1 MENQKNIN
9 KDKDKNN
16 IETESFDDNEINF
29 TEVKNNFLK
38 VFDENMNQNKEKIKQ
53 ITPIFQKMDEIFKM
67 AKAINGDIKNLE
79 QATQVILEKQQKD
92 YINTFVSFMDSI
104 RKELTE
110 KLEAMEKLAEEKK
123 KANDIRIIKCER
135 DFFRLEA
142 VRLNGICKSFKE
154 KIDELTFNNKIL
166 TDELNSLKI
175 KWKESENINKQL
187 LFELE
192 SNIQSHKD
200 LEQKLNM
207 TKSLLNSQKFNTN
220 YPPMNH
226 NNHILEHLNEEE
238 LQKLQDIN
246 SLEEQLRRSK
256 TELKREKERANKALV
271 SLNKI
276 YLERNKYEGI
286 FQNCVE
292 ETKKIIF
299 NRRVKENKGFKIK
312 NRTGIGKYDWK
323 INLSTKFE
331 DFLPSDKLNTLENF
345 IFNVEVFNL
354 VKEAIFSKPKKKGK
368 TENSKNLLNSFKFF
382 DPDWKMK
389 EIVEN
394 ANENGVNLIPSMPLI
409 NQGRSSS
416 VIEKQN
422 NLINNKGGGGSQF
435 YRTGRM
441 SLNTKNAGFGSTT
454 KLSMDMYIS

>member
-1 MENQKNIN
+1 MDNQS
-9 KDKDKNN
+9 NN
-16 IETESFDDNEINF
+16 NNQVDTESYDDNEINF
-29 TEVKNNFLK
+29 SEVKNNFLK
-38 VFDENMNQNKEKIKQ
+38 AFDENKEKIKQ
-53 ITPIFQKMDEIFKM
+53 ITPIFQKMEEIFKT
-67 AKAINGDIKNLE
+67 AKEINGDIKNLE
-79 QATQVILEKQQKD
+79 QATQVILEKQHRD
-92 YINTFVSFMDSI
+92 YINTFISFMDSI
-104 RKELTE
+104 RKELTQ
-110 KLEAMEKLAEEKK
+110 KLEDMEKLAEEKR

-154 KIDELTFNNKIL
+154 KIDELTFNNKLL
-166 TDELNSLKI
+166 TDELNSLKF

-207 TKSLLNSQKFNTN
+207 TRGLLNSQKFNPN
-220 YPPMNH
+220 LSVVNQ
-226 NNHILEHLNEEE
+226 NSQNLENLNEEE
-238 LQKLQDIN
+238 IKKLPDIN
-246 SLEEQLRRSK
+246 SLEEQLRKSK

-276 YLERNKYEGI
+276 YLERNKYESI

-312 NRTGIGKYDWK
+312 NRTGIGKYDYK
-323 INLSTKFE
+323 VNLSTKYE
-331 DFLPSDKLNTLENF
+331 DFLPTDKMNTLDNF
-345 IFNVEVFNL
+345 IFNEEVFNL
-354 VKEAIFSKPKKKGK
+354 VKEAIFSKPKKKGNNI
-368 TENSKNLLNSFKFF
+368 ENSKNLVGSFKFLN
-382 DPDWKMK
+382 PDWKMK
-389 EIVEN
+389 EIIEN
-394 ANENGVNLIPSMPLI
+394 ANENGDSVMPIMPLI

-416 VIEKQN
+416 VSEKPKS
-422 NLINNKGGGGSQF
+422 LYSNKGGGGSQF

-441 SLNTKNAGFGSTT
+441 SLNIKNGGFGSTA

>member
-1 MENQKNIN
+1 
-9 KDKDKNN
+9 
-16 IETESFDDNEINF
+16 
-29 TEVKNNFLK
+29 
-38 VFDENMNQNKEKIKQ
+38 
-53 ITPIFQKMDEIFKM
+53 
-67 AKAINGDIKNLE
+67 
-79 QATQVILEKQQKD
+79 
-92 YINTFVSFMDSI
+92 MDSI
-104 RKELTE
+104 RKELTQ
-110 KLEAMEKLAEEKK
+110 KLEEMEKLAEEKK

-200 LEQKLNM
+200 LEQKLNI
-207 TKSLLNSQKFNTN
+207 TRGLLNSQKFNPNISLTHQN
-220 YPPMNH
+220 NKIINQNMENMNV
-226 NNHILEHLNEEE
+226 EE
-238 LQKLQDIN
+238 LKKVQDISN
-246 SLEEQLRRSK
+246 LEEQLRKSK

-345 IFNVEVFNL
+345 IFNEEVFNL

>member
-1 MENQKNIN
+1 MELHSNIN
-9 KDKDKNN
+9 NN
-16 IETESFDDNEINF
+16 RLDTESYDDNEINF

-38 VFDENMNQNKEKIKQ
+38 AFDENMNQNKEKIKQ

-79 QATQVILEKQQKD
+79 QATQVILEKQHKD

-104 RKELTE
+104 RKELTQ
-110 KLEAMEKLAEEKK
+110 KLEEMERLTEEKK
-123 KANDIRIIKCER
+123 KANDIRIIKTER

-154 KIDELTFNNKIL
+154 KIDELTFNNKLL
-166 TDELNSLKI
+166 TDELNSLKV

-207 TKSLLNSQKFNTN
+207 TRGLLNSQKFNPN
-220 YPPMNH
+220 IGIVNK
-226 NNHILEHLNEEE
+226 NNPNFDNLSEEE
-238 LQKLQDIN
+238 FKKIQDIN
-246 SLEEQLRRSK
+246 TLEEQLRRTK
-256 TELKREKERANKALV
+256 GELKREKERANKAL
-271 SLNKI
+271 SNLNKI
-276 YLERNKYEGI
+276 YLERNKYESI

-312 NRTGIGKYDWK
+312 NRTGIGKYDCK
-323 INLSTKFE
+323 VNLSTKFE
-331 DFLPSDKLNTLENF
+331 DFLPSDKLSTLENF
-345 IFNVEVFNL
+345 IFNEEVFNL
-354 VKEAIFSKPKKKGK
+354 VKEAIYSKPKKGK
-368 TENSKNLLNSFKFF
+368 HIENSKNLMNSYKFF

-394 ANENGVNLIPSMPLI
+394 ANENGDNVMPIMPLI
-409 NQGRSSS
+409 HQGRSSS
-416 VIEKQN
+416 VSEKTK
-422 NLINNKGGGGSQF
+422 NLNSNNKNGGSQF

-441 SLNTKNAGFGSTT
+441 NLHNKLGFGSTT
-454 KLSMDMYIS
+454 KLSMDMQIS

>member
-1 MENQKNIN
+1 MDNQNII
-9 KDKDKNN
+9 NN
-16 IETESFDDNEINF
+16 NNNNNVETESFDDNELNF
-29 TEVKNNFLK
+29 SEVKNNFLK
-38 VFDENMNQNKEKIKQ
+38 AFDENMNQNKEKIKQ

-67 AKAINGDIKNLE
+67 AKTINGDIKNLE

-104 RKELTE
+104 RKDLTQ

-154 KIDELTFNNKIL
+154 KIDELTFNNKL
-166 TDELNSLKI
+166 LADELNSLKI

-200 LEQKLNM
+200 LEQKLNV
-207 TKSLLNSQKFNTN
+207 TKSLLNSQKLEFSSV
-220 YPPMNH
+220 NH
-226 NNHILEHLNEEE
+226 NNHNFENLNDEEI
-238 LQKLQDIN
+238 QKIQDFN

-312 NRTGIGKYDWK
+312 NRTGIGKYDYK

-345 IFNVEVFNL
+345 IFNEEVFNL
-354 VKEAIFSKPKKKGK
+354 VKEAIFSRPRKKGK
-368 TENSKNLLNSFKFF
+368 IENSKNLLNNFKFF

-394 ANENGVNLIPSMPLI
+394 ANENGENVLPSMPI
-409 NQGRSSS
+409 IHQGRSSS
-416 VIEKQN
+416 VSEKPK